1 MNWIQELT
9 SNEPLRSRI
18 TAFLQTYGTPG
29 LEKALQFYAATQED
43 YICKTKKSIS
53 KVKISEIY
61 YLEIQKHNISIHTEQ
76 DTYQKYGTLNTE
88 LKRLSSHN
96 FMKCNQSCLVS
107 LDKIRTIQSN
117 DVILLNNAK
126 IHMSRNCAPKIL
138 IAFSNKRG

>member
-9 SNEPLRSRI
+9 SNEPLRSHI

-76 DTYQKYGTLNTE
+76 ETYQKYGTLNTE

-117 DVILLNNAK
+117 DIILLNNAK